1 MKNTKR
7 AEFNPF
13 APTLKQLLIVTGIW
27 LIGALLL
34 VLVMTDLFTESPFHV
49 EYTMLF
55 FLLGTSTIAITFFN
69 LNYLRVQKVQ
79 NKIKK

>member
-1 MKNTKR
+1 MKNKKQGR
-7 AEFNPF
+7 FNPF
-13 APTLKQLLIVTGIW
+13 TPTLKQLLTITGIW
-27 LIGALLL
+27 LVGMLLL
-34 VLVMTDLFTESPFHV
+34 VLVMTDLFTQSPFRA